1 MNDKMSKLNSF
12 NKKAPFKNVIKALKN
27 FRFWRNIFIIGIMP
41 LWIFIIQSSFRAYVV
56 MIGVDT
62 TIIYYLGSG
71 LSLMCLL
78 SPLWAHL
85 VDIFGFQ
92 PIMKIIG
99 FICCIMPIYFYFF
112 MGNTIF
118 YPIGLVI
125 SFTMLMGIASCTVPH
140 LMQIYGIRY
149 YLIIGGLSK

>member
-1 MNDKMSKLNSF
+1 
-12 NKKAPFKNVIKALKN
+12 
-27 FRFWRNIFIIGIMP
+27 
-41 LWIFIIQSSFRAYVV
+41 
-56 MIGVDT
+56 
-62 TIIYYLGSG
+62 
-71 LSLMCLL
+71 
-78 SPLWAHL
+78 
-85 VDIFGFQ
+85 
-92 PIMKIIG
+92 
-99 FICCIMPIYFYFF
+99 